1 MEMLFVVG
9 IEMSKVQRRRHCQF
23 EGGGVWGAQGVR
35 GYALS
40 SVIVVVVAVDGGNT

>member
-23 EGGGVWGAQGVR
+23 EGGRGAGCGVHKA
-35 GYALS
+35 
-40 SVIVVVVAVDGGNT
+40 